1 MENETKEKKNE
12 KGGKVKRLIAATIVL
27 LAVMSCK
34 NPELAGYRAVR
45 VDNPTI
51 EVVFVL
57 DATGSMSGLIEGAKM
72 KIWSIA
78 NEILTG
84 DPVPDVRIGLV
95 IYRDRG
101 DVFVVKK
108 YDITDDIDQIYVDLT
123 SVTADGG
130 GDFQEDVNQALAWA
144 VDSMTWTDSENVL
157 KLVFL
162 VGDAPPHMDYNDQN
176 DYKTVCRD
184 ALKKEIIINT
194 VRCGTDNSTQE
205 VWMEI
210 AHLAEGTYTSIG
222 YEASQVVATPYDE
235 EIASLSRELYG
246 TVLLYGSEEEVIMAD
261 ATMGASGELAAEAPS
276 TAADR
281 ATYAYSKSAAGY
293 GFVSRDLVSEIIE
306 GKIELGDVEDEEM
319 PEIFKDMTNDERTAY
334 IDSLRSE
341 REVITGKMAEL
352 TRMRD
357 QYISDNTGE
366 EKDAFDI
373 FVVETLKEQ
382 ADRIGVTY

>member
-1 MENETKEKKNE
+1 M
-12 KGGKVKRLIAATIVL
+12 KRLIAATILL

-34 NPELAGYRAVR
+34 NPELAGHRTVR

-130 GDFQEDVNQALAWA
+130 GDFQEDVNQALTWA
-144 VDSMTWTDSENVL
+144 VDSMSWTDSENVL

-176 DYKTVCRD
+176 DYITVCRD

-281 ATYAYSKSAAGY
+281 ATYAYAKSAAGY

-306 GKIELGDVEDEEM
+306 GKIELKDVEDDEM
-319 PEIFKDMTNDERTAY
+319 PEIFKDMTDDERTAY

-357 QYISDNTGE
+357 QYIRDNTGE
-366 EKDAFDI
+366 ERDAFDI

-382 ADRIGVTY
+382 AEIIGVTY